1 MKRLLLAV
9 LGTMLYQG
17 AYAQLFDTIR
27 VDKNCLELD
36 IYRQYEGDEDRIL
49 TAPPLKYM
57 TVENRFYGWT
67 HKMVMG
73 YIDDHIAVRQQL
85 DSTDRKPWIAFE
97 DSMFQKGKQ
106 LFARYSDKADTLY
119 DASYAAKLEAIRQ
132 MIEEDVYFML
142 GAVKPGNRLWIV
154 RFKPRRIWANER
166 WAVSGP
172 TVVIGS
178 EEDVKKAEDLKV
190 LK

>member
-1 MKRLLLAV
+1 MKRPLLAV
-9 LGTMLYQG
+9 LGTMLCQS
-17 AYAQLFDTIR
+17 AYAQLSS
-27 VDKNCLELD
+27 LSL
-36 IYRQYEGDEDRIL
+36 YEYEWSDHSSMFGMDGEKYQ
-49 TAPPLKYM
+49 TTPPLTFYP
-57 TVENRFYGWT
+57 RFQGWT
-67 HKMVMG
+67 QKMVNG
-73 YIDDHIAVRQQL
+73 YIEYHEELIKGL
-85 DSTDRKPWIAFE
+85 DSLKKQKWADFK
-97 DSMFQKGKQ
+97 DSIQQRGRG
-106 LFARYSDKADTLY
+106 LFPRYSDKADTLY
-119 DASYAAKLEAIRQ
+119 DAPYAAKLEAIRQ
-132 MIEEDVYFML
+132 MIGEDVYFML